1 MPKIAT
7 AVKIAVNISILNK
20 TQLIKFDVLQQRARN
35 YVKNVSSK
43 RKIILQIKTVHTVLS
58 GSGSAGK
65 SHLVKAIYQVV
76 SKELLYHSK
85 EPRKPCAVLLD
96 PADISAV
103 NIGGTTIHSGLGIKP
118 ELKLLGLSN
127 KMKTSLRRKL
137 SGVKICV
144 IDEISMFLSDLC
156 FKINAR

>member
-43 RKIILQIKTVHTVLS
+43 RKIIRQIKTVHTVLS

-85 EPRKPCAVLLD
+85 EPGKSCALLLD

>member
-43 RKIILQIKTVHTVLS
+43 RKIILQIKTVHIVLS

-85 EPRKPCAVLLD
+85 GPGKPCALLLD